1 MTEVLD
7 RARAAW
13 ASEPRLD
20 LHKFPIE
27 LSFIEGTLTLEGEV
41 GNVAAKKRALERV
54 AALPEV
60 TGILDRLRVRPAQ
73 PMGDGQIR
81 DLVRDAL
88 LQEPAFVDFGIR
100 SRLGERVETV
110 REPLRRGAR
119 SSSQSRRVW

>member
-1 MTEVLD
+1 
-7 RARAAW
+7 
-13 ASEPRLD
+13 
-20 LHKFPIE
+20 
-27 LSFIEGTLTLEGEV
+27 
-41 GNVAAKKRALERV
+41 
-54 AALPEV
+54 
-60 TGILDRLRVRPAQ
+60 
-73 PMGDGQIR
+73 MGDGQIR